1 MASQGKS
8 GRAKGSGEGTPA
20 GKKPATRVSHSGGG
34 RFNLDS
40 ETTARLLLFGAVAL
54 VVAIAGGFLIFGYWY
69 SVVRPRNRTVLQV
82 ADQKV
87 SYEAMKRRM
96 SYEFLQNTA
105 YQSQQGF
112 QLLAPAAF
120 QAELNELTEIT
131 QAGPRLGVTLDQS
144 EFDQKLHEKLAVPA
158 TADQRAFADAFRT
171 ALDKTG
177 LTESEFRTIARA
189 EAFDKKILDKF
200 KTDAPGTTLQSKV
213 GVITTQTEDEAKAA
227 IQRIKAG
234 EDFSAVAKDMSKEP
248 DAATTGGIKEYGP
261 KGTLLTIYEDFAFS
275 ADIGAIS
282 EPLTTGDAA
291 SRAGVNP
298 ANTVPYYVVK
308 VIDRSDQAVTDAQK
322 SQIAGRNQRDWL
334 KTTQDEMLGDGTY
347 KKDWDDKSQLDAVT
361 AIAPSLAAKLAAQ
374 AKKKQ
379 QDDQKAADVRS
390 TTVAQLTAS
399 PPAAATTPA
408 PDATSEAT
416 PASQGESASPAAPSQ
431 PVAPSNGQ

>member
-8 GRAKGSGEGTPA
+8 GRAQGSGDGSPA
-20 GKKPATRVSHSGGG
+20 GKKPALRASHSGGG

-40 ETTARLLLFGAVAL
+40 ETSARLLLFGAVAL

-69 SVVRPRNRTVLQV
+69 SVVRPRNRTVLRV
-82 ADQKV
+82 ADQTV

-112 QLLAPAAF
+112 QLLASAAF
-120 QAELNELTEIT
+120 QAQLNELTEIT
-131 QAGPRLGVTLDQS
+131 QAGPRLGITLDQS
-144 EFDQKLHEKLAVPA
+144 EFDQKLREKLAVPA

-177 LTESEFRTIARA
+177 LTESEYRNLARA
-189 EAFDKKILDKF
+189 EAFDKKILEKF
-200 KTDAPGTTLQSKV
+200 KTDAPATTLQSKV
-213 GVITTQTEDEAKAA
+213 AVITTQTEDEAKAA

-234 EDFSAVAKDMSKEP
+234 EDFSAVAKEVSKEP
-248 DAATTGGIKEYGP
+248 DVQTTGGVKEYGP
-261 KGTLLTIYEDFAFS
+261 KGTLLKIYEDFAFS
-275 ADIGAIS
+275 ADIGAVS

-298 ANTVPYYVVK
+298 ANTVPYYIVK

-322 SQIAGRNQRDWL
+322 AQIAGRNQRDWL

-379 QDDQKAADVRS
+379 QDDQKAADIRS

-408 PDATSEAT
+408 PDATSAAT
-416 PASQGESASPAAPSQ
+416 PAAQGDNASPAAPSQ